1 MNPTGRPA
9 YLFLTTLLIWPLVQ
23 SLYTNSEL
31 VFASNLHNPPTATII
46 TCSTVGIQRDS
57 AFSYIYVWVC
67 YTVCLFMHACVFKL
81 KMLVTEAL
89 AVIRCLCFTLK
100 PIINTSLFI
109 WIESYYTCVSLYLNH
124 IKLHCGIFY
133 SNWITL
139 FIVKVS
145 NLALEL
151 SSIHSF

>member
-1 MNPTGRPA
+1 MNSIGRPA

-81 KMLVTEAL
+81 KMLVTESSGSY
-89 AVIRCLCFTLK
+89 TLFVLHPEAYYKHK
-100 PIINTSLFI
+100 PVYLNRIILYMHVTIS
-109 WIESYYTCVSLYLNH
+109 ESY
-124 IKLHCGIFY
+124 
-133 SNWITL
+133 
-139 FIVKVS
+139 
-145 NLALEL
+145 
-151 SSIHSF
+151 